1 MNLREFT
8 GSRTAGSSLDPT
20 HPASK
25 TKNTMDE
32 FLLQRKYPE
41 NPASPKDHRH
51 PTERDRDRILHSS
64 AFRRLQGKT
73 QVFGIG
79 QADFY
84 RTRLTHSVEAAQIA
98 RAIAQ
103 NLLFEH
109 PELHRCLAPELAEAA
124 AMAHDLG
131 HPPFGHAGEET
142 LDACMREVSRRARLT
157 GKKALRFEGNA
168 QTFHILVAAEPKSPS
183 YPGLNLTR
191 ATLAGVLKY
200 PYEQDIR
207 NRKFV
212 FASDLPMARWAL
224 EKGGAILKTRT
235 QARRRPRTSIACQVL
250 DWADDCAY
258 SVHDVEDALQAQ
270 FLHPGDLEQ
279 PRFARRVFAH
289 YEKTRKDEDAPSL
302 TLPEVRERLL
312 DLERRILPSD
322 QGDDRAHRKAAMRNI
337 LNDLITSVTVEPCGS
352 GRRADFSW
360 ELKVPDEA
368 RILSEICKA
377 VIWEAVITD
386 PRVAAMSTKGREVLR
401 DLFHLLMEEVVEK
414 ESVALFPR
422 YYRPIIEDCLGGGQ
436 SEAGRAVCNFLAL
449 LTDRDA
455 LRLHALL
462 RGSKASS
469 IFDFI

>member
-1 MNLREFT
+1 
-8 GSRTAGSSLDPT
+8 
-20 HPASK
+20 
-25 TKNTMDE
+25 MDE
-32 FLLQRKYPE
+32 FLLERKYPE
-41 NPASPKDHRH
+41 TPVSSKDHRH
-51 PTERDRDRILHSS
+51 ATERDRDRILHSA

-84 RTRLTHSVEAAQIA
+84 RTRLTHSIEAAQIA

-103 NLLFEH
+103 NLLYEQ
-109 PELHRCLAPELAEAA
+109 PLLQRCLVPELAEAA
-124 AMAHDLG
+124 ALAHDLG
-131 HPPFGHAGEET
+131 HPPFGHAGEEA

-157 GKKALRFEGNA
+157 GKKVLRFEGNA
-168 QTFHILVAAEPKSPS
+168 QTFHILVVAEPKSPL

-207 NRKFV
+207 NAKFI
-212 FASDLPMARWAL
+212 FASDLPAAKWAL
-224 EKGGAILKTRT
+224 QKGGAILK
-235 QARRRPRTSIACQVL
+235 ARGKVGNRLPKTSIACQIL

-270 FLHPGDLEQ
+270 FLHPGDLDQ
-279 PRFARRVFAH
+279 VRFARRVFAH
-289 YEKTRKDEDAPSL
+289 YEETRMEEEAPKL
-302 TLPEVRERLL
+302 ALQEVRDRLL
-312 DLERRILPSD
+312 ELKQRILPSE
-322 QGDDRAHRKAAMRNI
+322 QGDERAQRKAAMRNI
-337 LNDLITSVTVEPCGS
+337 LNDLITSVSVEACGS

-360 ELKVPDEA
+360 RLIVPGEA
-368 RILSEICKA
+368 RILSLLCKS

-386 PRVAAMSTKGREVLR
+386 PRVAAMSTKGRETLR
-401 DLFHLLMEEVVEK
+401 DLFQLLMEEVLEK
-414 ESVALFPR
+414 KSVALFPR
-422 YYRPIIEDCLGGGQ
+422 YYRPLIEECLGGGQ
-436 SEAGRAVCNFLAL
+436 MEAGRAVCNFLAL
-449 LTDRDA
+449 LTDMDA

>member
-1 MNLREFT
+1 
-8 GSRTAGSSLDPT
+8 
-20 HPASK
+20 
-25 TKNTMDE
+25 MDA
-32 FLLQRKYPE
+32 FLLERKYPE

-84 RTRLTHSVEAAQIA
+84 RTRLTHSVEVAQIA

-103 NLLFEH
+103 NLLCENASL
-109 PELHRCLAPELAEAA
+109 ERCIAPELAEAA
-124 AMAHDLG
+124 SLAHDLG
-131 HPPFGHAGEET
+131 HPPFGHAGEQT
-142 LDACMREVSRRARLT
+142 LDACMREVSRRARLV

-168 QTFHILVAAEPKSPS
+168 QTFHILVAAEPKNPS

-207 NRKFV
+207 NDKFI
-212 FASDLPMARWAL
+212 FSSDLPAARWAM
-224 EKGGAILKTRT
+224 EGGGSILKAKDHSANRL
-235 QARRRPRTSIACQVL
+235 PRTSIACQIL

-270 FLHPGDLEQ
+270 FLHPGDLDQ

-289 YEKTRKDEDAPSL
+289 YEETQEEEEAPELS
-302 TLPEVRERLL
+302 LPEVRERLL
-312 DLERRILPSD
+312 DLERRILPSEH
-322 QGDDRAHRKAAMRNI
+322 GDERAQRKAAMRNI
-337 LNDLITSVTVEPCGS
+337 LNDLITSVSVEACGS
-352 GRRADFSW
+352 GSRADFSW
-360 ELKVPDEA
+360 HLIVPDEA
-368 RILSEICKA
+368 RILSVICKS

-386 PRVAAMSTKGREVLR
+386 PRVAAMSTKGREILR
-401 DLFHLLMEEVVEK
+401 DLFQLLMEEVLEK
-414 ESVALFPR
+414 KSVALFPR
-422 YYRPIIEDCLGGGQ
+422 YYRPIIEECLDGGQ
-436 SEAGRAVCNFLAL
+436 MEAGRAVCNFLAL
-449 LTDRDA
+449 LTDMDA